1 MKHPSSPQTPVLA
14 LLTLTALM
22 LPVAALAD
30 AGPYLENPIK
40 YNTAGELF
48 LGIIRYFLA
57 AVALI
62 STLMFIWGGYLFLTS
77 GGNPEQVKKGKDVL
91 LWSSIGIIVI
101 IGSWVLIQYLL
112 QGLAGSTDVPK
123 K

>member
-1 MKHPSSPQTPVLA
+1 MKHIISLRTPVFTLLA
-14 LLTLTALM
+14 LAM
-22 LPVAALAD
+22 LVLPIIVVAD

-40 YNTAGELF
+40 YKDARELF
-48 LGIIRYFLA
+48 LGIIRFFLA
-57 AVALI
+57 GVAVV
-62 STLMFIWGGYLFLTS
+62 STVMFIWGGYLFLTS
-77 GGNPEQVKKGKDVL
+77 GGNAEQVKKGKDVL

-112 QGLAGSTDVPK
+112 QGLTGSTGVPK